1 MKETRVRKT
10 PLTHEKE
17 PLRLLALSDGLF
29 ATVLTLLV
37 LDLRIP
43 DGLNAAGGGFDAFVR
58 WLGPHLFS
66 YLMTF
71 FVAGNY
77 WLAHHRNFDRIIRY
91 DRGLLGYNLLFLLFV
106 GLFPFT
112 TASISQA
119 GATLG
124 GFPPYWAMYAANFIL
139 AGVML
144 TLTWLY
150 ALSHGLADP
159 EITRREQRYIM
170 LRQIINPAV
179 FLVSIGAEYL
189 FPQAFLGPWTLLG
202 LVPLM
207 FLVERFF
214 APAEPGRPS
223 RLAAWPR
230 RLWQTGVT
238 ILWLLIFGLSIW
250 VLSR

>member
-10 PLTHEKE
+10 LFTREKE
-17 PLRLLALSDGLF
+17 PLRLVALSDGLF

-43 DGLNAAGGGFDAFVR
+43 DGLNIAGGDMTSFIR
-58 WLGPHLFS
+58 WIGPHLFS

-77 WLAHHRNFDRIIRY
+77 WLAHHRDFERIIRF
-91 DRGLLGYNLLFLLFV
+91 DRNLLAYNLLFLLFV

-112 TASISQA
+112 TASISQVT
-119 GATLG
+119 ATRSS
-124 GFPPYWAMYAANFIL
+124 FPPYWAMYAANFVL

-144 TLTWLY
+144 SVIWLY
-150 ALSHGLADP
+150 ARSHGLVDP
-159 EITRREQRYIM
+159 DTTRQESRYIM
-170 LRQIINPAV
+170 VRQIVNPAV
-179 FLVSIGAEYL
+179 FLISIGLEYL
-189 FPQAFLGPWTLLG
+189 FPQAFLGPWTLLV
-202 LVPLM
+202 LLPVLI
-207 FLVERFF
+207 LVERIF
-214 APAEPGRPS
+214 APIDPDLPT

-230 RLWQTGVT
+230 RLWQAGVT

>member
-43 DGLNAAGGGFDAFVR
+43 DALNAVGGGFGTFTH
-58 WLGPHLFS
+58 WLGPHFFG

-71 FVAGNY
+71 FVAGNF
-77 WLAHHRNFDRIIRY
+77 WLAHHRNFDRILRY

-119 GATLG
+119 GTTLG
-124 GFPPYWAMYAANFIL
+124 GFPPYWAMYAANFIM
-139 AGVML
+139 AGVMQ

-150 ALSHGLADP
+150 AVSHDLVDS
-159 EITRREQRYIM
+159 EITRREHSYIM
-170 LRQIINPAV
+170 LRQIVNPAV
-179 FLVSIGAEYL
+179 FLLSIGAEYL
-189 FPQAFLGPWTLLG
+189 FPQIFLGPWTLLV
-202 LVPLM
+202 LLPVL

-214 APAEPGRPS
+214 APLNSAQPS

-230 RLWQTGVT
+230 RIWQGGVT
-238 ILWLLIFGLSIW
+238 LLWILLFGLAVW
-250 VLSR
+250 VLTH

>member
-1 MKETRVRKT
+1 MRQIRIRKT
-10 PLTHEKE
+10 LSSYEKE
-17 PLRLLALSDGLF
+17 PLRLVALSDALF

-43 DGLNAAGGGFDAFVR
+43 DALGAAGGGFDTFTR
-58 WLGPHLFS
+58 WLGPHFFS

-112 TASISQA
+112 TASLSQA
-119 GATLG
+119 GATVG
-124 GFPPYWAMYAANFIL
+124 GFPPYWTMYAANFVL
-139 AGVML
+139 AGIML

-150 ALSHGLADP
+150 AVSHGLVDP
-159 EITRREQRYIM
+159 AITRREHRYIM
-170 LRQIINPAV
+170 VRQVVNPGV

-189 FPQAFLGPWTLLG
+189 FPQAFLGPWSLLI
-202 LVPLM
+202 LLPLL
-207 FLVERFF
+207 FLVERIF
-214 APAEPGRPS
+214 APPEPERLS
-223 RLAAWPR
+223 RLAAWPK
-230 RLWQTGVT
+230 RLWQAGVT
-238 ILWLLIFGLSIW
+238 LLWVLIFGLAVWI
-250 VLSR
+250 LTR